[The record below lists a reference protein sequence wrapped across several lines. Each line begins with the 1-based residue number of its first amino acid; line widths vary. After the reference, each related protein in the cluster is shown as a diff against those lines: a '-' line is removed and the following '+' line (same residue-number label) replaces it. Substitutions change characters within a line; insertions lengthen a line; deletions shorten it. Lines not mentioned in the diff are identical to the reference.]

1 MDVHAHVPSGRC
13 DIESGTGPLAS
24 DIFSTRHLQSRSL
37 VGPIDSTQA
46 SVMRLDFSFY
56 LLCAAIPIVCVSAA
70 ATRTTAAPR
79 PTCTVTHTPGVDDSP
94 SIRTAIANCTNNATI
109 LFMQGVEYNSF
120 TPVQFTLGQDVTVQ
134 LLGNINLPANITEV
148 QAGVTG
154 KFYRSG
160 WFSVTSTGPGV
171 SLVGPATVSARL
183 KGGIIRSYGQAWWD
197 AVQQTSRPLLFA
209 WRANNGSISDITIS
223 KPIGK
228 SFNIAGNGNKIQ
240 NIIIDAKSSTS
251 AFPFNTDGFDVGGD
265 GNSIESSQVSN
276 GDDCIAIGS
285 PCTNFH
291 VKGLTCSGSHGV
303 SVAAKGGGF
312 VNVANILVEDVT
324 FTDSL
329 YGARYKSTGGDTG
342 LATNIV
348 YKNILVNNVTFPIYV
363 TQNYF
368 DQSQAPPPPSNTSVN
383 IKGMSFTNFAG
394 TINSLRPGDGSC
406 ISDPCWYHVAG
417 ADGTQSIIFDD
428 FYPSTVEDISATN
441 ILVVPDRFLVL
452 PKVICN
458 ASVTPEKVGFKCW
471 DGLYLPTAL

>member
-1 MDVHAHVPSGRC
+1 
-13 DIESGTGPLAS
+13 
-24 DIFSTRHLQSRSL
+24 
-37 VGPIDSTQA
+37 
-46 SVMRLDFSFY
+46 MRLDFSFY
-56 LLCAAIPIVCVSAA
+56 LGCIAIPICVSAA
-70 ATRTTAAPR
+70 TPTAAAPR
-79 PTCTVTHTPGVDDSP
+79 PTCTVTHTPGADDSP
-94 SIRTAIANCTNNATI
+94 SIRAAVANCTNNATI
-109 LFMQGVEYNSF
+109 LFMQGGVQQVRF

-134 LLGNINLPANITEV
+134 LLGNINLPSNITEV

-154 KFYRSG
+154 KNYRSG

-171 SLVGPATVSARL
+171 SLVGPTTASARL

-228 SFNIAGNGNKIQ
+228 SFNIAGSGNKIQ
-240 NIIIDAKSSTS
+240 NVVIDAKSSTLLFRS
-251 AFPFNTDGFDVGGD
+251 TRTFGLELNTQLFNHLLTVTALT
-265 GNSIESSQVSN
+265 VSN

-291 VKGLTCSGSHGV
+291 VKGLSCTGSHGV
-303 SVAAKGGGF
+303 SVAAKGGGS

-329 YGARYKSTGGDTG
+329 YGARYKSTAGDMG

-348 YKNILVNNVTFPIYV
+348 FKNILVNNVTFPIYV

-368 DQSQAPPPPSNTSVN
+368 DQSQAPPPPSNIYVK
-383 IKGMSFTNFAG
+383 IEGISFTNVAG

-428 FYPSTVEDISATN
+428 FSAGTVQDISATN

-458 ASVTPEKVGFKCW
+458 ASVTPAKVGFKCW
-471 DGLYLPTAL
+471 DGLYIPTAL

>member
-1 MDVHAHVPSGRC
+1 
-13 DIESGTGPLAS
+13 
-24 DIFSTRHLQSRSL
+24 
-37 VGPIDSTQA
+37 
-46 SVMRLDFSFY
+46 MRLNFSFY
-56 LLCAAIPIVCVSAA
+56 LGCIAIPTCISA
-70 ATRTTAAPR
+70 TPIRTTSTTAPR
-79 PTCTVTHTPGVDDSP
+79 PTCTVTHIPGADDSP
-94 SIRTAIANCTNNATI
+94 SIRDAIANCTNNATI
-109 LFMQGVEYNSF
+109 LFDQGVEYNSF

-134 LLGNINLPANITEV
+134 LLGNINLPSNITQV

-171 SLVGPATVSARL
+171 SLVGPSTASARL

-240 NIIIDAKSSTS
+240 NVVIDAKSSTS

-265 GNSIESSQVSN
+265 GNSIENSQVAN

-291 VKGLTCSGSHGV
+291 VKTLSCTGSHGV
-303 SVAAKGGGF
+303 SVAAKGGGS

-329 YGARYKSTGGDTG
+329 YGARYKSTGGDVG
-342 LATNIV
+342 LAKNIV
-348 YKNILVNNVTFPIYV
+348 FKNLLVNNVTFPIYV

-368 DQSQAPPPPSNTSVN
+368 DQSQAPPPPSNTSVT
-383 IKGMSFTNFAG
+383 IDGLSFSNVAG

-428 FYPSTVEDISATN
+428 FYAGTVQDISATN
-441 ILVVPDRFLVL
+441 ILILPDRFLAL
-452 PKVICN
+452 PKVMCN
-458 ASVTPEKVGFKCW
+458 ASVTPAKVGFKCW
-471 DGLYLPTAL
+471 DGLYLPALL